1 MHIQP
6 WKVEEQQR
14 GWEGLVAEEAPQLA
28 FIVSR
33 LGQRG
38 SGGAP
43 GSSCASTCRSGG
55 SVSSVFCGQIF
66 GSYCVIKLR
75 KVVLSSSWATS
86 SRRTS
91 ETTERGWPRRKV
103 SVPGIIS
110 PSSCLITLLAALESG
125 MRAGNVVARTEVLF
139 EDMFEDKT
147 DRKIEP
153 TLKITL
159 FSEVP
164 ARSCGPVANVIW
176 SWALQIWEKF
186 AKEEY

>member
-1 MHIQP
+1 MTTMRMLSSSKKHRYRSTCSSVHTRAWP
-6 WKVEEQQR
+6 VCTSSHGKWKSSSVGGR
-14 GWEGLVAEEAPQLA
+14 GWLPKEAPQLA

-125 MRAGNVVARTEVLF
+125 MRARAIARAWSFQSVVTCSRCL
-139 EDMFEDKT
+139 KT
-147 DRKIEP
+147 TRG
-153 TLKITL
+153 
-159 FSEVP
+159 S
-164 ARSCGPVANVIW
+164 
-176 SWALQIWEKF
+176 
-186 AKEEY
+186 